1 MANPKR
7 RTSKSRRDKRRTH
20 DSITMPATT
29 TCTNCGATRRPHR
42 VCDSCGWY
50 AGKEAVAVDSE

>member
-7 RTSKSRRDKRRTH
+7 RTSKSRRDKRRSH
-20 DSITMPATT
+20 HAITMPATT
-29 TCTNCGATRRPHR
+29 NCTNCGAVRRPHR
-42 VCDSCGWY
+42 VCESCGWY